1 MDAPR
6 SLPQPASYSDGIPA
20 PQISAAHPP
29 PSTTTWGWRQA
40 CEMPGEHDLSQCVT
54 HKKNNDLPACLWG
67 TKRPQNVEAS
77 EWSQVNCRMRATV
90 AAKRGG
96 RKVAGSSEQDDPRVR
111 PLRRAKRL
119 VRYRRSPT
127 TAHPFAEVRR
137 EPSTPRS
144 HHYRRRSTRVNHR
157 RRRLILNAFLRA
169 SWQTTQYYWIQTC
182 PVQSNL
188 QYKMVGH
195 FRSRG
200 LCVCSSIHP

>member
-1 MDAPR
+1 M
-6 SLPQPASYSDGIPA
+6 
-20 PQISAAHPP
+20 SAAHPP

-96 RKVAGSSEQDDPRVR
+96 MKVAGSSEQDDPRVATAPQSQTAC
-111 PLRRAKRL
+111 PLSTFADH
-119 VRYRRSPT
+119 VTSV
-127 TAHPFAEVRR
+127 AEVRR
-137 EPSTPRS
+137 GPSTRRS

-157 RRRLILNAFLRA
+157 GRRHILNAFLRA

-200 LCVCSSIHP
+200 LCACSSIHP

>member
-96 RKVAGSSEQDDPRVR
+96 MKVAGSSEQDDPRVATAPQSQTAC
-111 PLRRAKRL
+111 PLSTFADHVTSVCGSSARTEYTAFTSL
-119 VRYRRSPT
+119 PPT
-127 TAHPFAEVRR
+127 VHAG
-137 EPSTPRS
+137 EPSKAKTHPER
-144 HHYRRRSTRVNHR
+144 
-157 RRRLILNAFLRA
+157 FLE
-169 SWQTTQYYWIQTC
+169 
-182 PVQSNL
+182 
-188 QYKMVGH
+188 G
-195 FRSRG
+195 
-200 LCVCSSIHP
+200 